1 MRRRVP
7 TWACEDFPRHGSELI
22 CGACLANFLRQGKNA
37 DDACLPP
44 RVAFA
49 RGWLSVGA
57 SHWFEGTD
65 ATVFPSRDDKRL
77 LAQTVCG
84 AVCEVT
90 LAYAPRVGREC
101 RKCVAVLRKHG
112 ILVPERCTFEA
123 APERPPQRDRSL
135 DRLH

>member
-1 MRRRVP
+1 MSRRVP
-7 TWACEDFPRHGSELI
+7 TWACADFPRDGSELI
-22 CGACLANFLRQGKNA
+22 CGACLANFLRQGKSA

-57 SHWFEGTD
+57 THWFEGTD
-65 ATVFPSRDDKRL
+65 ATVFASRDDKRL

-101 RKCVAVLRKHG
+101 MKCVAVLRRHG
-112 ILVPERCTFEA
+112 MQAPPRA
-123 APERPPQRDRSL
+123 ALQVSQRDRVL